1 MKSTFA
7 KQGFMPLLSAL
18 LLFVAF
24 LSSTTSASAQKLNT
38 PPDQKLNWK
47 LEGEALTILENEII
61 LWADG
66 QTQGL
71 FGPPGSGGWKNADNH
86 MHYYKAILE
95 GINNGASVYE
105 AVKQGI
111 VKLGDGVTTVGE
123 NLPANVLTVLQQDA
137 TELLTQ

>member
-7 KQGFMPLLSAL
+7 KQGFLSLLTAL

-24 LSSTTSASAQKLNT
+24 LSSTTSASAQTLNAT
-38 PPDQKLNWK
+38 PDPKLNWV
-47 LEGEALTILENEII
+47 LEGDALVALENEII

-71 FGPPGSGGWKNADNH
+71 FGPPGTGGWKNADNH
-86 MHYYKAILE
+86 MHYYKAIME

-105 AVKQGI
+105 SVKQGI
-111 VKLGDGVTTVGE
+111 VKLGDGVVTVGE
-123 NLPANVLTVLQQDA
+123 NLPANVLAVLQQDV
-137 TELLTQ
+137 TDLLTQ